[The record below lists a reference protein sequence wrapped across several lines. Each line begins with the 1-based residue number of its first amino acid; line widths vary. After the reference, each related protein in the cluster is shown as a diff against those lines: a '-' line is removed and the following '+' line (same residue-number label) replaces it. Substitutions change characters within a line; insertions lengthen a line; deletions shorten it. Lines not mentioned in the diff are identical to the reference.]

1 MGSNLVEVLVVGDLS
16 LYQDVVVRDLDDTE
30 RVSLEDVIQE
40 RVGVCTFVARAVDS
54 DVVIVEECMHAS
66 ETLVVVFK
74 EDWILPYSVMPLVSD
89 E

>member
-40 RVGVCTFVARAVDS
+40 RVGVCTFVARLNTA
-54 DVVIVEECMHAS
+54 M
-66 ETLVVVFK
+66 
-74 EDWILPYSVMPLVSD
+74 
-89 E
+89 